1 MARDHRKLRVFVL
14 ADGLVLDVYR
24 SSQGFPATERYG
36 LQSQIRRAAVS
47 TVANIVEGSAR
58 LSTREYVS
66 FLNVASGSATESCY
80 LLSLAGRLGLLSD
93 ADATRLSAGY
103 SELSAGLRAMIQA
116 PHDAPDLRQR
126 PKPGAIA

>member
-14 ADGLVLDVYR
+14 ADGLVLDVYEA
-24 SSQGFPATERYG
+24 SQRFPAAERYG
-36 LQSQIRRAAVS
+36 LQNQIRRAAVS

-80 LLSLAGRLGLLSD
+80 LLSLAGRLGLLSEQD
-93 ADATRLSAGY
+93 SARLSGSY

-116 PHDAPDLRQR
+116 LHDAPDLKR
-126 PKPGAIA
+126 PKP

>member
-24 SSQGFPATERYG
+24 YSQGFPAAERYG
-36 LQSQIRRAAVS
+36 LQNQIRRAAVS

-66 FLNVASGSATESCY
+66 FLNIASGSATESCY
-80 LLSLAGRLGLLSD
+80 LLSLAGRLGLLSEQD
-93 ADATRLSAGY
+93 SSRLSGGY
-103 SELSAGLRAMIQA
+103 SELSAGLRAMIHA
-116 PHDAPDLRQR
+116 LHDAPDLKR
-126 PKPGAIA
+126 PKP

>member
-24 SSQGFPATERYG
+24 FSNGFPASHG
-36 LQSQIRRAAVS
+36 LQSQVRRAAVS
-47 TVANIVEGSAR
+47 SVANIVEGSAR

-80 LLSLAGRLGLLSD
+80 LLSLAGRLGLLSE
-93 ADATRLSAGY
+93 ADAARLSVGY

-116 PHDAPDLRQR
+116 R
-126 PKPGAIA
+126 PRALLA

>member
-14 ADGLVLDVYR
+14 ADGLVLDVYKCSR
-24 SSQGFPATERYG
+24 EFPVAERYG
-36 LQSQIRRAAVS
+36 LQSQVRRAAVS

-66 FLNVASGSATESCY
+66 FLNIASGSATESCY
-80 LLSLAGRLGLLSD
+80 LLSLAGRLGLLSE
-93 ADATRLSAGY
+93 ADAARLSVGY

-116 PHDAPDLRQR
+116 R
-126 PKPGAIA
+126 PRALLA